1 MRIAFALLVLSVTA
15 AAQEA
20 GPAPAPTPA
29 RATTLNLQIKG
40 GQKPLIDTIE
50 GTMFEK
56 STGYSL
62 LILGSKGKAVFSCE
76 VRSGSPYVLMEIM
89 RTVLTAHEVTVSC
102 LNANTSPRGGA
113 LVDLEDPKS
122 GSFVISAVR

>member
-1 MRIAFALLVLSVTA
+1 MRIALALLLVSVTGS
-15 AAQEA
+15 AQEA
-20 GPAPAPTPA
+20 GPAPAPVPP

-40 GQKPLIDTIE
+40 AQKPLIDTIQ
-50 GTMFEK
+50 GTMLEK

-62 LILGSKGKAVFSCE
+62 LILGGKGKGVFSCE

-122 GSFVISAVR
+122 GSFVIGAVR

>member
-1 MRIAFALLVLSVTA
+1 MRIALALLLVTLSA
-15 AAQEA
+15 SAQEA
-20 GPAPAPTPA
+20 GPAPAPAPP

-40 GQKPLIDTIE
+40 AQKPLIDTIQ

-56 STGYSL
+56 SAAYSL
-62 LILGSKGKAVFSCE
+62 LILGGKGKGTFSCE
-76 VRSGSPYVLMEIM
+76 VRSASPYVLMEVM
-89 RTVLTAHEVTVSC
+89 HTVLTAHEVTVSC
-102 LNANTSPRGGA
+102 LNANTSGRGGA